1 MPFLYS
7 PSLFI
12 YTFFPFFCH
21 LFFFLYPFY
30 LRLYPF
36 FFIIYSFS
44 SVYIFYF
51 FSFNTPALHLLVSA
65 GRLDKQWQQREYN
78 WVDVPSPKRMGRH
91 GTRDDYEVCESDL
104 RHGIASQ
111 GDMAACQLC
120 RIR

>member
-1 MPFLYS
+1 MFTF
-7 PSLFI
+7 FI
-12 YTFFPFFCH
+12 YIFFPFFCH

-30 LRLYPF
+30 LQSLT
-36 FFIIYSFS
+36 S
-44 SVYIFYF
+44 FYF

-78 WVDVPSPKRMGRH
+78 WGCSSPKRMGRH

-111 GDMAACQLC
+111 TWLPAMPYPVNKDNEKGFWTTGNKLQ
-120 RIR
+120 